1 MLPEQER
8 DEFAV
13 HNCEM
18 RVLFEK
24 PENLRDFMKPVFSF
38 KNDKIRT
45 LSTLTI
51 RVLLG
56 STKEYNVYLVH
67 L

>member
-1 MLPEQER
+1 
-8 DEFAV
+8 
-13 HNCEM
+13 M
-18 RVLFEK
+18 RS
-24 PENLRDFMKPVFSF
+24 VFRL
-38 KNDKIRT
+38 KDDKIRT

>member
-1 MLPEQER
+1 
-8 DEFAV
+8 
-13 HNCEM
+13 M

-24 PENLRDFMKPVFSF
+24 PEKLRGYMRSVFRL
-38 KNDKIRT
+38 KDDKIRT

>member
-1 MLPEQER
+1 
-8 DEFAV
+8 
-13 HNCEM
+13 M

-24 PENLRDFMKPVFSF
+24 PEKLIGYMSSVSRFDD
-38 KNDKIRT
+38 DKIRT

>member
-1 MLPEQER
+1 MSFSPVHVCEVR
-8 DEFAV
+8 VIFA
-13 HNCEM
+13 
-18 RVLFEK
+18 L
-24 PENLRDFMKPVFSF
+24 PENLRDFKKPVFCF
-38 KNDKIRT
+38 ENEKIRT

-56 STKEYNVYLVH
+56 STKECNVYLVP

>member
-1 MLPEQER
+1 M
-8 DEFAV
+8 
-13 HNCEM
+13 CEM
-18 RVLFEK
+18 RVLFAP
-24 PENLRDFMKPVFSF
+24 PENLRDFTKSVFCF
-38 KNDKIRT
+38 EDEKIRT